1 MKTLD
6 KIKNNKNSKL
16 IATGVVASASYLTF
30 FPNKFVKTQPSNIVK
45 FIIGG
50 ISAYVLYYLWM
61 SKSTNVAPEKVV
73 GDTKTTDKPIKDTN
87 VMTSPAEKVGDDFID
102 PKQINRDF
110 MALQRKQGQTAKP
123 ELEKAGETFF
133 MSLSQ
138 NMLKDYKNL
147 IDMVLRDKRYAET
160 MSKEMKDKLLKE
172 YQLTEKKLFDMT
184 IIFAVSVE
192 KILKGTYTGNPTEK
206 TNIDFTDGTVT

>member
-6 KIKNNKNSKL
+6 NIKNNNTSKL
-16 IATGVVASASYLTF
+16 ITTGVVAGASYLTF
-30 FPNKFVKTQPSNIVK
+30 FPNKFIKTQPSTMIKVL
-45 FIIGG
+45 IGG
-50 ISAYVLYYLWM
+50 VSAYVLYYLWM
-61 SKSTNVAPEKVV
+61 KKNTAVVVSPKVGETKSKDKEV
-73 GDTKTTDKPIKDTN
+73 TDDKII
-87 VMTSPAEKVGDDFID
+87 SPAEKVGDTFID
-102 PKQINRDF
+102 PKQVNRDF

-138 NMLKDYKNL
+138 KMLKDYKNL
-147 IDMVLRDKRYAET
+147 VDMVLKDERYAET
-160 MSKEMKDKLLKE
+160 MSKEMKDKLFKE